1 MQAVRSWPYSELQQC
16 PGHHVALCPIVRRH
30 IIRAILW
37 RHPSAGSAL
46 SRMGKFIA
54 EVLIVVFYVLFL
66 SFVVLGI
73 YQLDQIGVINLRVL
87 NELPQ
92 WLVDALFVALIII
105 IWVIYRLIWKKAKQ
119 IFRLDS
125 HF

>member
-1 MQAVRSWPYSELQQC
+1 
-16 PGHHVALCPIVRRH
+16 
-30 IIRAILW
+30 
-37 RHPSAGSAL
+37 
-46 SRMGKFIA
+46 MGKFIA
-54 EVLIVVFYVLFL
+54 EVLVVVCYVFFL

-73 YQLDQIGVINLRVL
+73 YQLDQIGAINLRAL

-92 WLVDALFVALIII
+92 WLVDALFVALIMI

-119 IFRLDS
+119 IFRLGS

>member
-1 MQAVRSWPYSELQQC
+1 
-16 PGHHVALCPIVRRH
+16 
-30 IIRAILW
+30 
-37 RHPSAGSAL
+37 
-46 SRMGKFIA
+46 MGKFIA